1 MKVYNIILETEEV
14 NEPRLVRVDVDDTVQ
29 ILKEKIGKLLNMD
42 PETVKVVMEM
52 YSNEPKVNSCVL
64 HVYWIS

>member
-64 HVYWIS
+64 HVY

>member
-42 PETVKVVMEM
+42 PETIKVVMEM